1 MPQAKMRAAPSQDP
15 EQQTPADKSTN
26 EAPALK
32 AAGVFWRNWR
42 IWPTLLVAVLVIWI
56 FGWMYMGALW
66 GIEVTEQDRC
76 KQHIPAQCQLIQSI
90 VQHAQIK
97 NAAVMGLMH
106 ILCYVT

>member
-1 MPQAKMRAAPSQDP
+1 MPYAKMPAAPSQDP

-66 GIEVTEQDRC
+66 GIEVTEQDLM
-76 KQHIPAQCQLIQSI
+76 Q
-90 VQHAQIK
+90 
-97 NAAVMGLMH
+97 AAHPCSMSADSVH
-106 ILCYVT
+106 RAACTE